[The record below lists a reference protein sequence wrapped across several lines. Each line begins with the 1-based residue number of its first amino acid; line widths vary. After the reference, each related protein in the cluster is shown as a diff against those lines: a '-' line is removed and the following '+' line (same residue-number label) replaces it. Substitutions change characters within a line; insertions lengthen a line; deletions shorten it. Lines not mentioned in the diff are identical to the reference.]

1 MEKSEAVRASEARHR
16 SANTQQLLSALARL
30 RSQRAEDPETA
41 RQLLWVS
48 DAVNLLGLLERRRIG
63 DQVDLADIFAQ
74 MAPVWR
80 RRDPTGAIQIVL
92 DAEPLLASDNVAS
105 TLALIAQE
113 LVVNAVTHA
122 GAAGACTVTIRLK
135 RDADQCE
142 LSVSDTGPGFPPGG
156 PRERFGLW
164 LVRSLT
170 AQVRGKLELESGPG
184 VTARLSFPL

>member
-1 MEKSEAVRASEARHR
+1 LATLRA
-16 SANTQQLLSALARL
+16 
-30 RSQRAEDPETA
+30 
-41 RQLLWVS
+41 
-48 DAVNLLGLLERRRIG
+48 RRR
-63 DQVDLADIFAQ
+63 A
-74 MAPVWR
+74 
-80 RRDPTGAIQIVL
+80 
-92 DAEPLLASDNVAS
+92 AS
-105 TLALIAQE
+105 TFALITQE

-122 GAAGACTVTIRLK
+122 GAAGACTITIRLK

-170 AQVRGKLELESGPG
+170 AQVRGTLQLESGPG